1 MHLNLKRSISRSLV
15 LTNFLVHTLEM
26 LNLIFFALKMQP
38 LQEWHLMSI
47 VLNFYL
53 LGPFQRQ
60 IGPIWERV

>member
-1 MHLNLKRSISRSLV
+1 
-15 LTNFLVHTLEM
+15 M

-38 LQEWHLMSI
+38 LQEWHLMSV